1 MSAPSVPPLPD
12 GSVVEVPGRGQM
24 FVRQAAGPAGA
35 PTVLLLHGLSASAD
49 LNWFPSFG
57 PLSRRYNVIA
67 VDHRGHGRGIRSRRP
82 FRLADCADDV
92 AGLLDALGTGPV
104 IATGYSM
111 GGPISQLLWLRH
123 RHHVRGLVLCATSTH
138 FVRARPGASVA
149 LNAMAGLSLAATL
162 TPEAVRRQLF
172 DRLVSGRFEG
182 SPLAQWATAEIRRG
196 NPATIIQAASAVGRF
211 DSRPWITQVDVP
223 TAVVVTVHDRL
234 VPPAR
239 QLRMAEAIP
248 GATVHRVAGDHGVC
262 VTDPARFV
270 PTLLNALASV
280 ASRAEPARRT
290 S

>member
-1 MSAPSVPPLPD
+1 MHVPGAPPLPE
-12 GSVVEVPGRGQM
+12 GGVVEVPGRGHM
-24 FVRQAAGPAGA
+24 FVRRAAGPAGA

-49 LNWFPSFG
+49 LNWFPSFR
-57 PLSRRYNVIA
+57 PLSRQFNVVA

-92 AGLLDALGTGPV
+92 AGLLDVLGTGPV

-123 RHHVRGLVLCATSTH
+123 RHHVAGLVLCATSTH
-138 FVRARPGASVA
+138 FVRTRPGASVA
-149 LNAMAGLSLAATL
+149 LNAMAGLSLAASL
-162 TPEAVRRQLF
+162 TPESVRRQFF

-182 SPLAQWATAEIRRG
+182 SPLAQWAATEIRRG

-211 DSRPWITQVDVP
+211 DSRPWIAQIDVP

-234 VPPAR
+234 VAPAR
-239 QLRMAEAIP
+239 QLRMADAIP
-248 GATVHRVAGDHGVC
+248 DATVHRVAGDHGVC

-270 PTLLNALASV
+270 PMLLTGLNSV
-280 ASRAEPARRT
+280 ASRSAEARRI